1 MTQYSL
7 PLWLGNLQKPS
18 DSSIVNLPIQGE
30 MTAYLGNRYS
40 AEEIFNPDYHN
51 FEDQA
56 KLEGVKAYEIPVLI
70 GQRITVTHPEELS
83 AKLNNLIRE
92 TLSNINWEPFE
103 VATSVF
109 RKYFIVHFEIAA
121 PPDLQTGQAM
131 GLEIFAEL
139 ITVNGETLSS
149 EAGQTWKQNQLSR
162 YLQAQQ
168 TGQSEPELQGEFELE
183 IKSATYSNIRYPG
196 IGVPIY
202 L

>member
-1 MTQYSL
+1 MTEYSR

-18 DSSIVNLPIQGE
+18 DSSMIDLPIQGE
-30 MTAYLGNRYS
+30 MTPYLGRRYS

-56 KLEGVKAYEIPVLI
+56 KLEGVRAYEIPSLI
-70 GQRITVTHPEELS
+70 GKIITVQAPDELS
-83 AKLNNLIRE
+83 ANLNTLIRE
-92 TLSNINWEPFE
+92 TLPDINWEPFE

-109 RKYFIVHFEIAA
+109 RKYLIVHFEIAA

-139 ITVNGETLSS
+139 ITVNGESVSS
-149 EAGQTWKQNQLSR
+149 EAGQNWKQNQISR

-168 TGQSEPELQGEFELE
+168 TGQPEPELQGEFQLE

-196 IGVPIY
+196 INVPIY